1 MFWIHFVPK
10 RNTISQEPFP
20 TLLAL
25 TKNVIEYP
33 FAFAMLL
40 ARVMASAKDAVEI
53 G

>member
-25 TKNVIEYP
+25 TRNVTEYP

-40 ARVMASAKDAVEI
+40 ARVMASAKDAVEM